1 MGMMFLPGRFSYI
14 EIPKINCMK
23 NIFVLLLF
31 ILSGFE
37 VFAQDNSGKMLNR
50 FKQYIT
56 GDFDNANQVIE
67 ELKTGKVI
75 HPLAI
80 HVNRVADDK
89 VIHKPA
95 NLTGFFLLEESYYL
109 TEGKPTEAKPYLF
122 LFSQTSKDVIHLTTY
137 QLNGYRKE
145 ALRNDNPGL
154 QFDYDSLAPSP
165 TFKGADY
172 RWNEKEKSFSTVSV
186 NELGNQMRFT
196 LSETFTAKT
205 LLVMELL
212 EKEGKRLTSY
222 STPIRYERK

>member
-1 MGMMFLPGRFSYI
+1 MRKY
-14 EIPKINCMK
+14 
-23 NIFVLLLF
+23 LLLACT
-31 ILSGFE
+31 ILSS
-37 VFAQDNSGKMLNR
+37 FAVSAQKNPTELLNR

-67 ELKTGKVI
+67 ELKAGKAI

-80 HVNRVADDK
+80 HVNRVADSK
-89 VIHKPA
+89 VINKPA

-122 LFSQTSKDVIHLTTY
+122 LFSLVNKEVIHLTTY
-137 QLNGYRKE
+137 QLTGYKKE
-145 ALRNDNPGL
+145 SLRNDNPDL
-154 QFDYDSLAPSP
+154 QFDYTSLVPSP

-172 RWNEKEKSFSTVSV
+172 RWNEKEKTFSTVSV

-212 EKEGKRLTSY
+212 EKDGKSLTAY
-222 STPIRYERK
+222 TTPILYERKQ